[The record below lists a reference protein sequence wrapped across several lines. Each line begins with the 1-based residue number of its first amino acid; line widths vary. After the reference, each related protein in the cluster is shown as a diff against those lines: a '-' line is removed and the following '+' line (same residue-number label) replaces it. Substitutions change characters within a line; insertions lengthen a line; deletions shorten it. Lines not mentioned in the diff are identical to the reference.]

1 MESVS
6 QMDLVDV
13 FKVIHRGYSLGRI
26 YWVHIFIFFQGFG
39 GIDCSESQSDTCNFN
54 GLEIDGECKCYES
67 FSGKFCDEITT
78 HSVPA
83 SNIGCPYGCANEGSC
98 VLNRGDQWICQCQS
112 GFTGFD
118 CSIPNEQDCSD
129 GLDNDQDGLTDCLD
143 PSCCQNPVCKNTK
156 YCTST
161 PKISHPQKTER

>member
-1 MESVS
+1 MVSVS
-6 QMDLVDV
+6 PMDPVDV
-13 FKVIHRGYSLGRI
+13 FKVIYRGFLLDHLN
-26 YWVHIFIFFQGFG
+26 WVHNLSLFQGFG
-39 GIDCSESQSDTCNFN
+39 GADCSESQSDTCNFN
-54 GLEIDGECKCYES
+54 GLQIDGECKCYES

-78 HSVPA
+78 QAMPA
-83 SNIGCPYGCANEGSC
+83 SNNGCPYGCANEGSC